1 MNEPGRERLAMD
13 AFARAMECIP
23 FALASNAGAEGLE
36 TVLEIRTKSRDEV
49 KREFGINEKGE
60 VKEIEDVLHPSSAVI
75 SSIEAALETA
85 VGMLRID
92 QVVSARGD

>member
-1 MNEPGRERLAMD
+1 MNPVESLAMD

-49 KREFGINEKGE
+49 KREFGINEKG
-60 VKEIEDVLHPSSAVI
+60 K
-75 SSIEAALETA
+75 
-85 VGMLRID
+85 LRKSKMSFTPL
-92 QVVSARGD
+92 QQLFLASRPL